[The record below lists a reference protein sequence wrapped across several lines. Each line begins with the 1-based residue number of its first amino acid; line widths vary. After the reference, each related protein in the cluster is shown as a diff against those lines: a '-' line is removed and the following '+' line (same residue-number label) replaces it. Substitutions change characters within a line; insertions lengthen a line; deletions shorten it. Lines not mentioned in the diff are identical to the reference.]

1 LKRVQ
6 ERGARYQVADELG
19 IPAPPLDDRVCHT
32 YAPEEEE
39 EEEEEECASAPPPL
53 LEEFDVLR

>member
-19 IPAPPLDDRVCHT
+19 INAPPLDDRVCHT
-32 YAPEEEE
+32 FAPSLHSGGGGERKKRAETPEVV
-39 EEEEEECASAPPPL
+39 AIW
-53 LEEFDVLR
+53 